1 MSFQILAT
9 ESKAPFLTRC
19 GVWLLIFLHVLRGSL
34 TLCLFFPY
42 VDDHKKQEH
51 IQRWSKRLLT
61 IFNIQ
66 LKTQG
71 MELLPNSPYLLAA
84 NHISWLDIH
93 VINAFQPTR
102 FVAKSE
108 VASWPVFGWMA
119 KQLRTVFIRRDSS
132 RHARQVVGQV
142 AGVLKIESICI
153 FPEGT
158 STAGDE
164 VLPFKS
170 NLFESALLAGVPIFP
185 LAIQYFSTITGQR
198 SYSPAFIGD
207 MGLIE
212 SMANIIQ
219 NQHLGVELSFLPSME
234 PLIDIQS
241 DRKLLPLHSQ
251 EAIARI
257 LKAH

>member
-1 MSFQILAT
+1 MNTQTRTT

-19 GVWLLIFLHVLRGSL
+19 GVWALIFLHILRGVL
-34 TLCLFFPY
+34 TLSFFFPFIG
-42 VDDHKKQEH
+42 DQKKQDH
-51 IQRWSKRLLT
+51 IQRWSKKLLV
-61 IFNIQ
+61 IFNIEHKI
-66 LKTQG
+66 LG
-71 MELLPNSPYLLAA
+71 EELLPNSPYLLAS

-93 VINAFQPTR
+93 VINAFRPVR

-132 RHARQVVGQV
+132 RHARLVVGQV
-142 AGVLKIESICI
+142 AGVLKTESICI

-158 STAGDE
+158 STVGDE
-164 VLPFKS
+164 VLPFKP
-170 NLFESALLAGVPIFP
+170 NLFESALEAGVPTFP
-185 LAIQYFSTITGQR
+185 LAIQYFSTITGKR

-219 NQHLGVELSFLPSME
+219 NRHLGVELRFLPFIE
-234 PLIDIQS
+234 PLIDAQF
-241 DRKLLPLHSQ
+241 DRKLLALYTQ
-251 EAIARI
+251 EAIAKS
-257 LKAH
+257 LQAS